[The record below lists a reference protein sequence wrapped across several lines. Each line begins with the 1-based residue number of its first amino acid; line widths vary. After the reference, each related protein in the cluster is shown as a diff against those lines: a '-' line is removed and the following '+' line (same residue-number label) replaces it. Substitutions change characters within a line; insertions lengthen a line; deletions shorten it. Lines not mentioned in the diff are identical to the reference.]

1 MSTISHKELPV
12 TGTISFPWE
21 EMVNSYLDKF
31 KTTQQPIVNVR
42 FPVPLVEAKVMEITT
57 DLMPNSEAQSS
68 GNMLL
73 DMYCLE
79 GMKLFNQGPFAAN
92 RKAKSEDGL

>member
-1 MSTISHKELPV
+1 MSIFSHKELPV
-12 TGTISFPWE
+12 SGTISFPWE
-21 EMVNSYLDKF
+21 EMVNSYLNKF
-31 KTTQQPIVNVR
+31 KSAPQSAVNAR
-42 FPVPLVEAKVMEITT
+42 FPVPLAETKVEETAQEMF
-57 DLMPNSEAQSS
+57 PNSEVQSS

-92 RKAKSEDGL
+92 RKPKSEDGL